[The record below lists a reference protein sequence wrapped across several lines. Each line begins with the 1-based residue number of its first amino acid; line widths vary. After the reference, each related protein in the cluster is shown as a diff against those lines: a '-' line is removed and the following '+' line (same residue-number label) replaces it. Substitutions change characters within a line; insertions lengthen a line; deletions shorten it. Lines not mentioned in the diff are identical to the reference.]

1 MMHRTKPARRTLVR
15 LPLRPARWLAVL
27 LCPPLLCL
35 PLLWGALPA
44 MAQDVELVRLRVALP
59 EGPSPRTLGY
69 HLAEV
74 EGAFAQVGLDPIF
87 VPADDRGPIAMLAD
101 GDVDLAIDIMPHA
114 LAAREAGAQL
124 LHVAQ
129 VFQRSGLLLACK
141 RPIEQPNDLRGA
153 NVELWFDGQEG
164 PFFAWMH
171 KIGLGIYGEVD
182 GVTILREAH
191 EAAPYRGR
199 RIDCFTTE
207 NYLLPAQLAT
217 EGKTQSDY
225 HLFGFEE
232 LGTATLEDG
241 LYARTEDLADPD
253 RVDLFARFLAG
264 TRAGWRSMADEPRK
278 ATERLVE
285 LMHQPEPD
293 LPTLIRGVWAV
304 NDLVDIDDLDFGRL
318 NPAAYDRTVT
328 VLLTG
333 APSPTLQTAPLGAI
347 SEIVLKKL
355 KPE

>member
-1 MMHRTKPARRTLVR
+1 MKPARRMPACLALRFAHFGLR
-15 LPLRPARWLAVL
+15 LARWLPVLFLLHLAMPAV
-27 LCPPLLCL
+27 
-35 PLLWGALPA
+35 
-44 MAQDVELVRLRVALP
+44 AQDVELVRLRVALP

-74 EGAFAQVGLDPIF
+74 EGAFAQVGIDPIF

-114 LAAREAGAQL
+114 LAAREDGAPL
-124 LHVAQ
+124 LQVAQ
-129 VFQRSGLLLACK
+129 IFQKSGLLLACK
-141 RPIEQPNDLRGA
+141 HPIANPNDLRGA

-171 KIGLGIYGEVD
+171 KIGLGIYGEAD
-182 GVTILREAH
+182 GVTILRETQA
-191 EAAPYRGR
+191 AAPYRSR

-207 NYLLPAQLAT
+207 SYLLPSQLAA
-217 EGKTQSDY
+217 EGKSQSDY

-232 LGTATLEDG
+232 QGTATLEDG
-241 LYARTEDLADPD
+241 LYARAEDLADPD

-264 TRAGWRSMADEPRK
+264 TRAGWRSMAEEPRK

-285 LMHQPEPD
+285 LLHQAEAD
-293 LPTLIRGVWAV
+293 LPTLIRAVWAV
-304 NDLVDIDDLDFGRL
+304 NDLVDIDDLEFGRL
-318 NPAAYDRTVT
+318 DPAAYDRTVT

-333 APSPTLQTAPLGAI
+333 APNPTLQTAPLGAI
-347 SEIVLKKL
+347 SDAVLKKL